1 MPTTLDP
8 TLALA
13 IRLFLALLF
22 GFAAW
27 SKLRNLSVFAED
39 LRGYR
44 ILSDGMVRMAAPGIA
59 LSEGALLLGLLL
71 MPASPLPALGAARS
85 AGMPAPPYPSPS
97 GSPKVARKVLTV
109 CGDSQVGL
117 VASTPASLA

>member
-71 MPASPLPALGAARS
+71 MPASPLPALGAVLLLLGYGGAIAINLLRGRRDLSCGCGGLS
-85 AGMPAPPYPSPS
+85 ADQPPF
-97 GSPKVARKVLTV
+97 R
-109 CGDSQVGL
+109 
-117 VASTPASLA
+117 